1 MFKLGYTLYK
11 NVHKIKILL
20 WLLLLLLLNTNIE
33 QNENIL
39 SWSYI
44 IYAIQFFGWN
54 NTTVLKN
61 IDTFSI

>member
-1 MFKLGYTLYK
+1 MSIKLK
-11 NVHKIKILL
+11 VLL

-33 QNENIL
+33 QNKNIL

-44 IYAIQFFGWN
+44 IYAIQCFGWN

-61 IDTFSI
+61 IDTFSIL